1 MIEKRFCFVTLVAAA
16 SAMTAMPLV
25 AQTAG
30 PPRDGAQLI
39 KPTIPSRE
47 DYPDAGQAFG
57 MVWDYN
63 GNVEDPVL
71 AFQVPETDNRLWTMG
86 CKKQSDGSVRI
97 ANMIIA
103 TPKELMAEDRFGFTI
118 RVDNAQSIGVLARM
132 LPAKL
137 EGENY
142 HMPQFY
148 LPNSHSLFPALARG
162 SRAFVNLNG
171 NKFSV
176 HLKGSGEALTKFL
189 KACQ

>member
-1 MIEKRFCFVTLVAAA
+1 MIDKCFRFATLAAA
-16 SAMTAMPLV
+16 ATAMISTPLV
-25 AQTAG
+25 AQTAS
-30 PPRDGAQLI
+30 PPGESARGA
-39 KPTIPSRE
+39 KPTTPSRE

-71 AFQVPETDNRLWTMG
+71 AFQVPETDNQLWTMG
-86 CKKQSDGSVRI
+86 CKKQADGSVRI

-118 RVDNAQSIGVLARM
+118 RVDDAQSIGVLARM
-132 LPAKL
+132 LPAQV